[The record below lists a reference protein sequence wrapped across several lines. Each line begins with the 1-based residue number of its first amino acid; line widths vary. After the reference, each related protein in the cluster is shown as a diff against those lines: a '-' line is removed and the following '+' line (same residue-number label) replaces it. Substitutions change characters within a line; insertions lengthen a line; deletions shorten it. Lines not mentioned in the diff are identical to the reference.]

1 MPSLP
6 KHQFSEPRVGA
17 LWGEWLHALTC
28 EPDAALAAAEIYSR
42 MPDADRDRWLNELER
57 DVSSFAVPAVAVF
70 APLLAV
76 EVNEARR
83 LRIQQLMKANTLA
96 PTTRAEPL
104 RALLGQTWSCR
115 CAVLISPVYL
125 DFVQVLACTFV
136 PGERFITVA
145 HDPIVRRAEAPVA
158 GFCPQA
164 ELCKIAGVGTD
175 RLWLDESPVAAVVD
189 ELAATIVA
197 HQRGRHVLPEAL
209 RSFSDW
215 FSLRCD

>member
-1 MPSLP
+1 MPGLP

-28 EPDAALAAAEIYSR
+28 EPDAALAAAEVYSR
-42 MPDADRDRWLNELER
+42 MTDGERDTWLSELEQ

-76 EVNEARR
+76 EVNGSRR
-83 LRIQQLMKANTLA
+83 VRIQEMMKTHPAYV
-96 PTTRAEPL
+96 PVQAEPL
-104 RALLGQTWSCR
+104 RALIGQVRGHR
-115 CAVLISPVYL
+115 CAVLIAPVYL
-125 DFVQVLACTFV
+125 EFVQVLVCTFE
-136 PGERFITVA
+136 PGVQFVNVA

-158 GFCPQA
+158 GFCRNA
-164 ELCKIAGVGTD
+164 ELCKVAGLGVDG
-175 RLWLDESPVAAVVD
+175 LWLDETPVASVVD

-197 HQRGRHVLPEAL
+197 HQRSGYALPEAL
-209 RSFSDW
+209 RSYSDW

>member
-6 KHQFSEPRVGA
+6 KHQFSELRVGA

-42 MPDADRDRWLNELER
+42 MADSDKDRWLNELER

-83 LRIQQLMKANTLA
+83 HRIAQLMKANTLA
-96 PTTRAEPL
+96 PVTHSEPL
-104 RALLGQTWSCR
+104 RALMGQTWSCR

-136 PGERFITVA
+136 PGQHFITLA
-145 HDPIVRRAEAPVA
+145 HDPIVRRTEAPVA
-158 GFCPQA
+158 GYCHQA
-164 ELCKIAGVGTD
+164 ELCKIAGAGAD
-175 RLWLDESPVAAVVD
+175 GLWLDESPVAAVVD

-197 HQRGRHVLPEAL
+197 HQRGGYTLPEAL

-215 FSLRCD
+215 FSLRCE